1 MMIRIIGFCVG
12 SLLVAGMLL
21 LLLGTPD
28 FHRGAEEADEARM
41 DAAIENL
48 GASGRSRAPAPADGR
63 SRGDRRARRYSGP
76 RPPGVAVPEAGS
88 PDDPPPGAMPAI
100 ADGNAAQEL
109 SAAGETQNGPEWHAI
124 WTPFRTEIAARGFV
138 SRLENVTSLDFRVA
152 KLGSGA
158 YQAAFAYRDPTER
171 DARLAQIAAAT
182 GLDLSSDLP

>member
-1 MMIRIIGFCVG
+1 MLIRIIGFCVG

-28 FHRGAEEADEARM
+28 FHRGAEEADQARI

-48 GASGRSRAPAPADGR
+48 RRKWDERAPAPADDAVVATGER
-63 SRGDRRARRYSGP
+63 SASPARE
-76 RPPGVAVPEAGS
+76 PPGVAVPEAGS
-88 PDDPPPGAMPAI
+88 PDNPPSGAMPAI

-109 SAAGETQNGPEWHAI
+109 SAAAGPNEPEWHAI

-138 SRLENVTSLDFRVA
+138 SRLENVTSLDYRVA

-158 YQAAFAYRDPTER
+158 YQAAFAYRDPAER
-171 DARLAQIAAAT
+171 DAGLAQIAAAT